1 MEKLSDWLKHLNNLP
16 QKRTRQET
24 LLDIVGI
31 EHLENHWSDIY
42 AYFFNPKA
50 SHGLSRLF
58 IDSLQD
64 VLCAK
69 TGKEPLEMHAF
80 SVSREQGVKDEK
92 GNTKRIDLLL
102 QNDDEA
108 IIIENK
114 VYASLYNRL
123 DLYWSKPKVP
133 EANKRGVVLS
143 PWATPVRCP
152 GFVNVTHE
160 ELAHAVEQHLSAYF
174 ANANPKA
181 LMLLQDFMQNISN
194 ITHAMNEEEVFFY
207 FQHREKINRLAEIR
221 RDVVA
226 HFRNTIEEAGH
237 AKLLTPLLK
246 EKGLKLTVKP
256 KNNARYCYYTFDA
269 LPEKVMLTLVYNSL
283 WNYDKGGCRIR
294 MFLELQ
300 SKEMIAFV
308 EAHAQELQE
317 KFGLVP
323 DGHKKEDT
331 WWHYRGIEIPFPDPK
346 DLANAHEIAARI
358 VDAVVASHFYED
370 GQNIIAFW
378 NVFVKPDEQSKLV

>member
-69 TGKEPLEMHAF
+69 TGKEPLEMRTF

-160 ELAHAVEQHLSAYF
+160 ELAHAVEQHLPA
-174 ANANPKA
+174 
-181 LMLLQDFMQNISN
+181 
-194 ITHAMNEEEVFFY
+194 
-207 FQHREKINRLAEIR
+207 
-221 RDVVA
+221 
-226 HFRNTIEEAGH
+226 
-237 AKLLTPLLK
+237 
-246 EKGLKLTVKP
+246 
-256 KNNARYCYYTFDA
+256 
-269 LPEKVMLTLVYNSL
+269 
-283 WNYDKGGCRIR
+283 
-294 MFLELQ
+294 
-300 SKEMIAFV
+300 
-308 EAHAQELQE
+308 
-317 KFGLVP
+317 
-323 DGHKKEDT
+323 
-331 WWHYRGIEIPFPDPK
+331 
-346 DLANAHEIAARI
+346 
-358 VDAVVASHFYED
+358 
-370 GQNIIAFW
+370 
-378 NVFVKPDEQSKLV
+378 